1 MRSAHPF
8 LFSLMVAFAAG
19 PALAADDDDLF
30 LDDDLEEEDED
41 DGVFLPRF
49 DEEDSMDEDPDDA
62 GLEEEASE
70 FESIL
75 GSEAETVNIDI
86 GLEEDEDDLP
96 LDQLPPGTDNAS
108 IYRAQMDDVSGM
120 AADEEGMAW
129 EQYLQTYPNS
139 VFRKQVEDRI
149 DELSESM
156 FAADRPKNAVDEGQ
170 RELNFSQAMLME
182 AVDPRSRIRAGF
194 EWGYINWINLMID
207 YEHQLQR
214 NMSVHGGLQH
224 RYSGWSLEGGVRYA
238 LVKSTR
244 TNLIVTA
251 IGDVHLN
258 LDPIAPGLRP
268 LLAVGKRFALTGDA
282 YVDVQA
288 QAGPDLMLYPGMF
301 SPRVL
306 AGLNTT
312 ISPSDKVKIFIETT
326 SVMKDLGWSEGESFR
341 FNQIAFGM
349 RFQGKGKSVIGTG
362 ASVPYSA
369 NYWRYHYGSVMAD
382 MNHYL

>member
-19 PALAADDDDLF
+19 PALAADDDLL

-108 IYRAQMDDVSGM
+108 IYRAQMNDVSGM

-156 FAADRPKNAVDEGQ
+156 FAADRPKNSVDEGQ

-194 EWGYINWINLMID
+194 EWGYINWINLIID

>member
-19 PALAADDDDLF
+19 PALAADDDLL

-156 FAADRPKNAVDEGQ
+156 FAADRPKNSVDEGQ

-194 EWGYINWINLMID
+194 EWGYINWINLIID

>member
-156 FAADRPKNAVDEGQ
+156 FAADRPKNSVDEGQ
-170 RELNFSQAMLME
+170 RELNFSQSMLME

>member
-19 PALAADDDDLF
+19 PALAADDDLL

-108 IYRAQMDDVSGM
+108 IYRAQMNDVSGM

-156 FAADRPKNAVDEGQ
+156 FAADRPKDSVDEGQ
-170 RELNFSQAMLME
+170 RELDFSQAMLME

-194 EWGYINWINLMID
+194 EWGYINWINLIID

>member
-30 LDDDLEEEDED
+30 LDDDLEEEEED

-156 FAADRPKNAVDEGQ
+156 FAADRPKTSVDEGQ

>member
-19 PALAADDDDLF
+19 PALAADDDLL

-108 IYRAQMDDVSGM
+108 IYRAQMNDVSGM

>member
-1 MRSAHPF
+1 MRSAHP
-8 LFSLMVAFAAG
+8 LLLSLMVAFAAG

-30 LDDDLEEEDED
+30 LDDDFEEEDED

-288 QAGPDLMLYPGMF
+288 QAGPDLMIYPGMF

>member
-1 MRSAHPF
+1 MRPAHPF

-19 PALAADDDDLF
+19 PAGATDDDDL
-30 LDDDLEEEDED
+30 LLEDDLEEEED
-41 DGVFLPRF
+41 DGIFLPRL
-49 DEEDSMDEDPDDA
+49 DEDDSMDEDPDDA

-86 GLEEDEDDLP
+86 GLEDDEEDLP

-108 IYRAQMDDVSGM
+108 IYRAKMAEVTGM

-156 FAADRPKNAVDEGQ
+156 FAADRRKVNVDEGQ
-170 RELNFSQAMLME
+170 RELNFSRAMLME

-194 EWGYINWINLMID
+194 EWGYIDWLNLMID

-224 RYSGWSLEGGVRYA
+224 RFSGWSLEGGVRYA

-301 SPRVL
+301 SPRVM
-306 AGLNTT
+306 AGLNATV
-312 ISPSDKVKIFIETT
+312 SPSDKVKIFVETM
-326 SVMKDLGWSEGESFR
+326 SVMKDLGWSEGDSFR

-382 MNHYL
+382 MNYYL

>member
-19 PALAADDDDLF
+19 PALAADDDLL

-108 IYRAQMDDVSGM
+108 IYRAQMNDVSGM

-194 EWGYINWINLMID
+194 EWGYINWINLIID

>member
-1 MRSAHPF
+1 MRPAHPI

-19 PALAADDDDLF
+19 PAGAADDDDL
-30 LDDDLEEEDED
+30 LLEDDLEEEDD
-41 DGVFLPRF
+41 DGIFLPRF
-49 DEEDSMDEDPDDA
+49 DEDDSMDEDPDDA

-86 GLEEDEDDLP
+86 GLEDDEEDLP

-108 IYRAQMDDVSGM
+108 IYRAKMAEVTGM

-156 FAADRPKNAVDEGQ
+156 FAADRRKVNVDEGQ
-170 RELNFSQAMLME
+170 RELNFSRAMLME

-194 EWGYINWINLMID
+194 EWGYIDWINLMLD

-224 RYSGWSLEGGVRYA
+224 RFSGWSLEGGVRYA

-251 IGDVHLN
+251 IGDLHLN

-301 SPRVL
+301 SPRVM
-306 AGLNTT
+306 AGLNAT
-312 ISPSDKVKIFIETT
+312 ISPSDKVKIFVETM

-382 MNHYL
+382 MNYYL

>member
-156 FAADRPKNAVDEGQ
+156 FAADRPKNSVDEGQ

-288 QAGPDLMLYPGMF
+288 QAGPDLMIYPGMF

>member
-19 PALAADDDDLF
+19 PALAADDDLL

-156 FAADRPKNAVDEGQ
+156 FAADRPKDSVDEGQ

-194 EWGYINWINLMID
+194 EWGYINWINLIID

>member
-30 LDDDLEEEDED
+30 LDDDFEEEDED

-182 AVDPRSRIRAGF
+182 AVDPRSRIRARF

-288 QAGPDLMLYPGMF
+288 QAGPDLMIYPGMF